1 MRLSALA
8 KKRILYGVA
17 GVAAV
22 VLLALL
28 GFLWKRQQLLQYA
41 LHEVKTRVERKYPV
55 VLTLGPARFTG
66 LKTVEIGGMSLVPT
80 AAAGP
85 RAAGDTLL
93 TARRL
98 EASLSFRSILV
109 ARAVLSELQ
118 IDRARLT
125 AHKDAMGNNNFSF
138 LLKKQG
144 APTPVVRR
152 DTALGRNY
160 GLLLNQVLGAGFGSV
175 PGEAAFRGFVV
186 SYVSPRHAVLLTMP
200 ALSIADGQ
208 VRGRL
213 RASVDS
219 VVNELGL
226 SGSIEPGDN
235 ALNLRLYGI
244 NGSVQVPYVARKY
257 GALVSFD
264 TIRVQLAGKE
274 FKPDERTGGQLT
286 VRGSMAARNFSF
298 FHKRLASSDIV
309 IHHGELDFVAT
320 LGRGTFSLDPGSR
333 AVLNQIVVHPEIAV
347 RLKPKLAVSLKVDAD
362 PTATNAFFNSLP
374 EGMFD
379 VVAGTAG
386 TGTLAY
392 HLQASV
398 DLAQVDSLKL
408 KSALV
413 PSKDFTIQHF
423 GAEDLSMLEREF
435 PFTAYNDKG
444 DSLRTFL
451 VGSSNPDFTPYADVS
466 RFMPAAIQTTEDP
479 QFFRHHG
486 FMEKAFVSA
495 AIADIKE
502 KRFARGGSTLSM
514 QLVKN
519 VFLSREKTI
528 GRKAEEMLMVWLIE
542 NWLIERTHTL
552 TKERMFEIY
561 LNIVEWGPTAYRW
574 PSGKRGVYGIREA
587 ALFYYAKRPNELNL
601 GECIYLTSIIPKP
614 KYYKES
620 FNQYGELRGA
630 TRWYFRFIADIMLN
644 KGLITNGQRD
654 NLSYSV
660 SLRDPARSYIVTA
673 MRDTNRT
680 VQPGDTAQ
688 FAPLNLIDLLG
699 TGQAPAAGQAP
710 PATGGTTPPTNPP
723 PSPAPSAT
731 PPKQQP

>member
-8 KKRILYGVA
+8 KKRITYGMA

-22 VLLALL
+22 LLLALAV
-28 GFLWKRQQLLQYA
+28 FLWKRQQLLQYA
-41 LHEVKTRVERKYPV
+41 LSEVKARVERKYPV
-55 VLTLGPARFTG
+55 VLTLGPAQFTG

-85 RAAGDTLL
+85 SAAGDTLL
-93 TARRL
+93 RARRL
-98 EASLSFRSILV
+98 EASLSFRSIFV

-118 IDRARLT
+118 IDQARLT
-125 AHKDAMGNNNFSF
+125 AHKNAAGSNNFSF

-144 APTPVVRR
+144 AAPVVRR

-160 GLLLNQVLGAGFGSV
+160 GLLLNQVLDATFGNV

-186 SYVSPRHAVLLTMP
+186 SYTSPRHAILLTMP
-200 ALSIADGQ
+200 ALSIAGGQ
-208 VRGRL
+208 VQGRI

-219 VVNELGL
+219 VVNELGVSGTIEAGDDAL
-226 SGSIEPGDN
+226 S
-235 ALNLRLYGI
+235 LRLYGV

-264 TIRVQLAGKE
+264 TIRVQLAGKD
-274 FKPDERTGGQLT
+274 FKADDRTGGQLM
-286 VRGSMAARNFSF
+286 VRGSVAARNFSF

-309 IHHGELDFVAT
+309 VHHGELDFVAT

-347 RLKPKLAVSLKVDAD
+347 RLKPRLAVRLKIDSD

-392 HLQASV
+392 HLRASV
-398 DLAQVDSLKL
+398 DLTQVDSLKL
-408 KSALV
+408 QSSLV

-423 GAEDLSMLEREF
+423 GGEDLSMLEREF

-466 RFMPAAIQTTEDP
+466 HFMPVVIQTTEDP

-486 FMEKAFVSA
+486 FMEKAFVNA
-495 AIADIKE
+495 AIEDIKE

-519 VFLSREKTI
+519 VFLSREKTV

-542 NWLIERTHTL
+542 NWLVERTRTL

-587 ALFYYAKRPNELNL
+587 ALFYYAKRPTELNL
-601 GECIYLTSIIPKP
+601 GECIYLASIIPKP

-620 FNQYGELRGA
+620 FNQYGELRGP

-660 SLRDPARSYIVTA
+660 SLRDPARSYIITA
-673 MRDTNRT
+673 VRDTMRT

-699 TGQAPAAGQAP
+699 AGQAPAAGAA
-710 PATGGTTPPTNPP
+710 PATGTPLPAGTPPPA
-723 PSPAPSAT
+723 SPAT